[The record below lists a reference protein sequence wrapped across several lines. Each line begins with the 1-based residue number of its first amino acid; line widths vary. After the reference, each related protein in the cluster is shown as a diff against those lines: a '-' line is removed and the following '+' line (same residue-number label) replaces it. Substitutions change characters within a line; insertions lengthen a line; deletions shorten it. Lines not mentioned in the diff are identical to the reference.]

1 MALSTTVFAPTVRA
15 VQPAFIYN
23 TGEARVYFSFSSFN
37 DIDDIMGLRYSIIDP
52 NKKSAYGS
60 NSMVN
65 IEENDKEDKIF
76 VDKAVIKLGSA
87 AEYYFVIDFTKLKTL
102 TLNQYYQIQ
111 IELKEKEEKVDDNVI
126 VWWSAP
132 SQATLIRPILQ
143 PQLNIDIF
151 NSEVTEVEADDLEN
165 ISGSI
170 LYSDGS
176 TKEYLT
182 KYKITINEIFTQS
195 ANKETQVYTTNWIY
209 NIDGLA
215 FSTKIN
221 YVFAE
226 NATYKIMFEGET
238 VNGYVIE
245 AENTLDIK
253 GPGGSNWED
262 FNIYNSNGKLS
273 ITNDLD
279 AGAVKMNINFNLF
292 NGSILVQRASSDD
305 NFKSWSNVVKINITH
320 NDVGILTQGLNIYDY
335 LVKGDHT
342 IYQYR
347 FIKTTDSNSVF
358 IATNSAYIIENVFED
373 IFLCNTDKQLAIKYN
388 PNISGFKWVVQE
400 SITNSLGGR
409 YPLIRRNGETKY
421 RQFTLSG
428 TLYFDPM
435 SLTVSGK
442 DSCNQEM
449 EQWMPDNSSNLFIN
463 TNEALGGSWYIAY
476 WNSRSYESKLSIYEQ
491 KFKDAAMSFLT
502 DGSPKLFRS
511 PTEGYMLVMLTNVSF
526 TPNRQLGRRLVDFSA
541 TVTEFAEPTQ
551 ENFIRYGIDS
561 EIEYSYYVLVA
572 EALSTATDSNGQAIP
587 GVVTPYVSIDQ
598 VTNHEETGG
607 YRLKLVERKVRF

>member
-37 DIDDIMGLRYSIIDP
+37 DINDIMGLRYSIIDP

-65 IEENDKEDKIF
+65 IEENDKEDKMF

-111 IELKEKEEKVDDNVI
+111 IELKEKEEKVDDNVV

-151 NSEVTEVEADDLEN
+151 NSEVTKVEADELEN

-195 ANKETQVYTTNWIY
+195 AKETQVYTTNWIY

-226 NATYKIMFEGET
+226 NATYKIIFEGET
-238 VNGYVIE
+238 VNGYIIE
-245 AENTLDIK
+245 EEKTLGIK
-253 GPGGSNWED
+253 GPEGTNWED

-273 ITNDLD
+273 IANDLD
-279 AGAVKMNINFNLF
+279 AGAIKININFNLF
-292 NGSILVQRASSDD
+292 NGSILVQKASSDD
-305 NFKSWSNVVKINITH
+305 NFKSWSNVVKINITQ
-320 NDVGILTQGLNIYDY
+320 NDVGVLTQGLNIYDY

-347 FIKTTDSNSVF
+347 FIKTTDSNVVF
-358 IATNSAYIIENVFED
+358 IATNPAYIIENVFED

-400 SITNSLGGR
+400 SITNSLGGK

-435 SLTVSGK
+435 SLTVNGS
-442 DSCNQEM
+442 DSRNQGM
-449 EQWMPDNSSNLFIN
+449 EQWLPDNSSSLFIN
-463 TNEALGGSWYIAY
+463 INEALGDSWHIAY
-476 WNSRSYESKLSIYEQ
+476 WNSRSYESKLNIYEQ

-541 TVTEFAEPTQ
+541 TVTEFAEPIQ

-572 EALSTATDSNGQAIP
+572 ENIGTIVDTNGEAVP
-587 GVVTPYVSIDQ
+587 GLITPYVSISQ
-598 VTNHEETGG
+598 VVGHEQSGG
-607 YRLKLVERKVRF
+607 YRLKLVERKVKF

>member
-37 DIDDIMGLRYSIIDP
+37 DINDIMGLRYSIIDP

-111 IELKEKEEKVDDNVI
+111 IELKEKEEKVDDNVV

-151 NSEVTEVEADDLEN
+151 NSEVAEVEADELEN

-182 KYKITINEIFTQS
+182 KYKIVINEIFTQL

-226 NATYKIMFEGET
+226 NATYKIIFEGET
-238 VNGYVIE
+238 VNGYIIE
-245 AENTLDIK
+245 EEKTLSIK

-305 NFKSWSNVVKINITH
+305 NFKSWSSIVKINITH
-320 NDVGILTQGLNIYDY
+320 NDIIQGLNIYDY

-347 FIKTTDSNSVF
+347 FIKTTDSNVVF
-358 IATNSAYIIENVFED
+358 IATNPAYIIENVFED

-388 PNISGFKWVVQE
+388 PSISGFKWVVQE
-400 SITNSLGGR
+400 SVTNSLGGK

-449 EQWMPDNSSNLFIN
+449 EQWLPDNSSSLFIN
-463 TNEALGGSWYIAY
+463 INEALGDSWHIAY
-476 WNSRSYESKLSIYEQ
+476 WISRSYESKLNIYEQ

-572 EALSTATDSNGQAIP
+572 ESIGTIVDSNGEAVP
-587 GVVTPYVSIDQ
+587 GLITPYVSISQ
-598 VTNHEETGG
+598 VVDHEQSGG
-607 YRLKLVERKVRF
+607 YRLKLVERKVKF